1 MVSRELRKLSRRELM
16 DIIYRMKRNE
26 EQLQAEMDALRQQLQ
41 DKRLRLSQAGSIAE
55 AAASITDMLSA
66 AQNAADLYLQE
77 IACMKEETEKEREKI
92 LEEANKAAEKILS
105 DSENRYHELQ
115 SRYRNEYIKWQH
127 LREEVK
133 TLEEKRNCCLDG
145 EGNHDEEIK
154 EGN

>member
-77 IACMKEETEKEREKI
+77 IACMKEETEKER
-92 LEEANKAAEKILS
+92 
-105 DSENRYHELQ
+105 
-115 SRYRNEYIKWQH
+115 
-127 LREEVK
+127 
-133 TLEEKRNCCLDG
+133 
-145 EGNHDEEIK
+145 
-154 EGN
+154 